1 MPIDPS
7 VTLARAI
14 RWLAVA
20 PLGQAVFVILAE
32 NVAIFLSAIAFGG
45 WLKRRYAHR
54 PVALA
59 PDELAGGEIAV
70 AAGTVAL
77 NTVTTLIGL
86 VLWRNGVIQF
96 RTDVGMRAWFDVVVL
111 LIVMDLLMY
120 GLHRFAHHPRVFP
133 WLHRLHHGFDRPRP
147 LTLFVLHPLENIAFG
162 LLWLAVIALY
172 PTSWLGMSIYLALNV
187 LFGTIG
193 HLGVEPFPT
202 WWATTPGLRLI
213 AGSTFHARHHQDLGC
228 NFGFY
233 TLIWDQLFGTLGADY
248 ATAFGTVP
256 EWVGGDGAAGT
267 TGRG

>member
-1 MPIDPS
+1 MEPANA
-7 VTLARAI
+7 LASAF

-20 PLGQAVFVILAE
+20 PLGQAVAAILAE
-32 NVAIFLSAIAFGG
+32 NVAIFLGAIAFGG

-54 PVALA
+54 PVALP
-59 PDELAGGEIAV
+59 PDALAGGEVAV

-77 NTVTTLIGL
+77 NTLTTLVGM
-86 VLWRNGVIQF
+86 VLWRRGIIRF
-96 RTDVGMRAWFDVVVL
+96 RTDVGLRAWFDVVVL

-120 GLHRFAHHPRVFP
+120 GLHRFAHHPRIFP

-162 LLWLAVIALY
+162 LLWLAVITAY
-172 PTSWLGMSIYLALNV
+172 PASWLGMSVYLALNV

-233 TLIWDQLFGTLGADY
+233 TLIWDRLFGTLGADY
-248 ATAFGTVP
+248 ASSFGRVPAWARDCGSTAR
-256 EWVGGDGAAGT
+256 A
-267 TGRG
+267 RLR